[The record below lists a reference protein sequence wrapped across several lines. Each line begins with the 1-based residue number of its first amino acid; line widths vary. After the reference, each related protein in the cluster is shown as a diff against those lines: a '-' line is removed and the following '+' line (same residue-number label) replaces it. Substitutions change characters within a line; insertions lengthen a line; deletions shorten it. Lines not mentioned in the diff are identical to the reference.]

1 MKARGG
7 ALREIREMFA
17 PYCFHKKDTIPV
29 HKLESGDYGYS
40 NVSKFTLTDR
50 TIVMKQIYFNDMEQE
65 RLSRLCSEYILLMRA
80 TNRYL
85 NPPIGFIFNNP
96 IIIATDEI
104 PNGNLSTAIKENKLD
119 PTDKTKIAM
128 GVAYAMRRLHKMHL
142 VHGDLKSKNVLLGE
156 DFRPLVTDFSFGSI
170 AHNLG
175 APIQYRITDPY
186 WVAPEVLRGS
196 PPTVKSDVYS
206 FGALISELF
215 NGIAPY
221 RGAGCLAHVDED
233 LLPTTAPKMMQALVK
248 VCTNPD
254 PSKRPDFRRIY
265 RLFKNG
271 ICFFEGAD
279 LNQVRNEVM
288 LIKADLHKS
297 HLRFNP
303 LIKTK
308 LPSREEIQELITKS
322 GALNQKKRVQ
332 RTLAKSKMTIGV
344 REARGIQLKRKCPVK
359 STTPIPMDP
368 STRPNLT
375 AFTTLSPEELKT
387 PSTLLA
393 TISEEPETPSTPTT
407 TTQTTSESSST
418 ADPDLGPTKLP
429 AKEPAKH
436 DLPKPLRRHRVSNN
450 ANDSA
455 GKGLNYGSSKGLSL
469 GGLSLGK
476 GNLGLSKQSLAGLS
490 LKPSTET
497 TPLSPIPENKPNIF
511 DSPTSKL
518 GNLKFAN
525 LNELSGSRTPR
536 MNVPPISSPAGTIN
550 INTSYK
556 GRISSSDRFKTV
568 DDVDGRNY
576 LRLPRRLRKQS
587 RQPSQ
592 QSIDLVTVKE
602 RLYRSTSPIRTYKK
616 EERRKLT
623 KSLLCLAGLIK
634 TGKIALP
641 ARSTTEQTPIIS
653 LSKQVMPLIRPEKQ
667 LPL

>member
-17 PYCFHKKDTIPV
+17 PYCFHKKDTVPL

-50 TIVMKQIYFNDMEQE
+50 TIVLKQIYFNDMEQE

-142 VHGDLKSKNVLLGE
+142 VHGDLKSKNVLLGD

-186 WVAPEVLRGS
+186 WVAPEVLRGN

-215 NGIAPY
+215 NGVASY

-279 LNQVRNEVM
+279 LAQVRNEVM

-308 LPSREEIQELITKS
+308 LPSREEIQDLITKN

-359 STTPIPMDP
+359 STTPTPANDP
-368 STRPNLT
+368 TTRPNLT
-375 AFTTLSPEELKT
+375 AFMTLGPDEMKSPLT
-387 PSTLLA
+387 
-393 TISEEPETPSTPTT
+393 TISEEAETHHEQVSTPPSSP
-407 TTQTTSESSST
+407 QTNNATEPQQSLNIDIE
-418 ADPDLGPTKLP
+418 PTKLP

-436 DLPKPLRRHRVSNN
+436 DLPKPLRRHRANN
-450 ANDSA
+450 EQA

-469 GGLSLGK
+469 NGLSLGK
-476 GNLGLSKQSLAGLS
+476 GNLGLSKQSVAGLS
-490 LKPSTET
+490 LKSGLT
-497 TPLSPIPENKPNIF
+497 TPDSPIPETKSQPF
-511 DSPTSKL
+511 ESPTSKL
-518 GNLKFAN
+518 RNLKFAN
-525 LNELSGSRTPR
+525 LEELSGSRTPR
-536 MNVPPISSPAGTIN
+536 MNIPPISSPAGTIN

-576 LRLPRRLRKQS
+576 LRLPRRLRKQA
-587 RQPSQ
+587 RQPCQ
-592 QSIDLVTVKE
+592 QSIDIITVKE

-641 ARSTTEQTPIIS
+641 AMQNSEATPIIS
-653 LSKQVMPLIRPEKQ
+653 LSKQMMPLIRPEKQ